1 MLKNTGKNMLA
12 VGEVSLDV
20 WSTIICYHLDLL
32 SLPQL
37 SLRANINVNP
47 SFFHKNWKEGKKS
60 LVVSSPSLLGVLTKK
75 TEILVTALTSLT
87 VSITLILPI
96 TSASLF
102 RAANAFRIT
111 WSKQRGYFAS
121 DMSPK

>member
-1 MLKNTGKNMLA
+1 MLA

-20 WSTIICYHLDLL
+20 WSTIICYHLNLL

-111 WSKQRGYFAS
+111 WSKQRSYFAS

>member
-1 MLKNTGKNMLA
+1 M
-12 VGEVSLDV
+12 
-20 WSTIICYHLDLL
+20 
-32 SLPQL
+32 
-37 SLRANINVNP
+37 
-47 SFFHKNWKEGKKS
+47 
-60 LVVSSPSLLGVLTKK
+60 VVSSPSLLGVLTKK

-111 WSKQRGYFAS
+111 WSKQRSYFAS